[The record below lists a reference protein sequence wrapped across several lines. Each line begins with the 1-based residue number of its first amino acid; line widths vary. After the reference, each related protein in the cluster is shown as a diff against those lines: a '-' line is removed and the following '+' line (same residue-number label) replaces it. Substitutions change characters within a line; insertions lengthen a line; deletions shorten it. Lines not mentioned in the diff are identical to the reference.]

1 MVRALFFEVAC
12 FSPRY
17 PAVFTGIYP
26 LDSSWCSGH
35 RDKFAVLPLFSYV
48 PDGGFLLGLGG
59 VFQFWGRNFV
69 FFSGFQ
75 TSYSHYGR
83 VQILIGHA
91 LFSQIWDV
99 WERSWSALGELL
111 ASSWESFWLA
121 LERPSDRS
129 PGRPLKSGLAPPR
142 ARIGLHRPGICW
154 LVLAVGSLRPTRLG
168 TQSPWLR
175 VAFSD

>member
-69 FFSGFQ
+69 FFFGFQ
-75 TSYSHYGR
+75 PFLAGLGR
-83 VQILIGHA
+83 PQILGLGGILGWSGVG
-91 LFSQIWDV
+91 LGSV
-99 WERSWSALGELL
+99 WGAFGRHSGSF
-111 ASSWESFWLA
+111 WESFWLA